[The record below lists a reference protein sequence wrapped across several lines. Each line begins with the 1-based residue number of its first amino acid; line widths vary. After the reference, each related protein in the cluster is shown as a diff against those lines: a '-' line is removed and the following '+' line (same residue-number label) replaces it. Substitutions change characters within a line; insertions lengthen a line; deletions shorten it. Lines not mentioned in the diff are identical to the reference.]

1 MATTKKVVK
10 AVAKSTKSSKPV
22 AKSSKSA
29 PAKKVVTKKVVRR
42 AAPAAAPALKPC
54 KRSFTQTEIN
64 SMLAEAGGIEV
75 KQVKAVLT
83 KLQNLVMASL
93 MKPGIG
99 KVKVLGVTLVAKHIP
114 AKKVAAVKKGT
125 EVKGFGGTTVIS
137 PGKAAYVKPA
147 GFRMRVRPLK
157 GFKDTVLV

>member
-29 PAKKVVTKKVVRR
+29 SAKKVVTKKVVRR
-42 AAPAAAPALKPC
+42 AAPAAPALKPC

-157 GFKDTVLV
+157 GFKDTVLI

>member
-29 PAKKVVTKKVVRR
+29 PGKKVVTKKVVRR
-42 AAPAAAPALKPC
+42 AAPAAPALKPC
-54 KRSFTQTEIN
+54 KRSFTQTELN
-64 SMLAEAGGIEV
+64 VMLAEAGNCEV
-75 KQVKAVLT
+75 KQAKAMLN
-83 KLQNLVMASL
+83 KLQDLLMASL
-93 MKPGIG
+93 MKRGIG
-99 KVKVLGVTLVAKHIP
+99 KVKALGLTFAVTHIP
-114 AKKVAAVKKGT
+114 EQKMGAVKKGT

-147 GFRMRVRPLK
+147 RMRLRIRALK
-157 GFKDTVLV
+157 GFKDTVLMA

>member
-29 PAKKVVTKKVVRR
+29 SAKKVVTKKVVRR

>member
-10 AVAKSTKSSKPV
+10 AKAKSTKSS
-22 AKSSKSA
+22 S
-29 PAKKVVTKKVVRR
+29 AKKVVKKVVRR
-42 AAPAAAPALKPC
+42 TKAEAPALKPC
-54 KRSFTQTEIN
+54 RRSFTQTEIN

-75 KQVKAVLT
+75 KQVKAVLG

-99 KVKVLGVTLVAKHIP
+99 KVKVLGLTLAATHIP
-114 AKKVAAVKKGT
+114 AKKMPAVKKGT

-147 GFRMRVRPLK
+147 RFRMRVRPLK
-157 GFKDTVLV
+157 AFKDTVLAS